1 MQVKGE
7 RQMLKI
13 IKFSYLFNL
22 GIQIKVKPD
31 VLLPMCL
38 IGLWVGVASAQTMP
52 DQQASNT
59 TLSTRHQFANPSAAD
74 KALAKQVRRQLAR
87 TKGVD
92 ASEVLVGVKNGAVLL
107 RGRLDDA
114 EQRERVESVVRVIPG
129 VKSVDNQLTVQPT
142 N

>member
-22 GIQIKVKPD
+22 GIQMKIKPI
-31 VLLPMCL
+31 VLLLMCL
-38 IGLWVGVASAQTMP
+38 IGLRVGVASAQTMP
-52 DQQASNT
+52 DQQASNV
-59 TLSTRHQFANPSAAD
+59 TLSTRHQFANPGAAD
-74 KALAKQVRRQLAR
+74 KALARQVRRQLAR

-129 VKSVDNQLTVQPT
+129 VKSVDNQLTVQPA